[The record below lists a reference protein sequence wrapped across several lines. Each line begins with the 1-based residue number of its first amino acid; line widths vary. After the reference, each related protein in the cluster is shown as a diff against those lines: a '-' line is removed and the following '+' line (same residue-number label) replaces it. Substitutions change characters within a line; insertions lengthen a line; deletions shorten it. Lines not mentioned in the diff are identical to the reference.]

1 MKDNILMSWEENA
14 DKWIKT
20 ISENTIASRKYTN
33 KAILDA
39 VLKLKSIKIIDIG
52 CGEGWLAKTLENQ
65 GKEVV
70 GLDATAKLLEHAK
83 SNNSGTFYQMTFE
96 EIAQGKPIPDGPFA
110 IAVFNFCLY
119 QKEGLVALLA
129 NTKNALVSN
138 GHIIIQTLHPY
149 FLIQQEKPYRS
160 QWLKDSWKGLSGNFT
175 NGHSWYAR
183 TLGDWSKVLQEIPD
197 VTISFE
203 EITDEKNLPVS
214 LLIRIQKLT

>member
-1 MKDNILMSWEENA
+1 MKDDILMSWEENA

-33 KAILDA
+33 KAVLNAI
-39 VLKLKSIKIIDIG
+39 LKLKGIKIIDIG
-52 CGEGWLAKTLENQ
+52 CGEGWLVKALENH
-65 GKEVV
+65 GKKVV

-83 SNNSGTFYQMTFE
+83 LNSNGVFYQMTFE
-96 EIAQGKPIPDGPFA
+96 EIAQGTPIPHGPFA

-119 QKEGLVALLA
+119 QKEGLTTLLT

-149 FLIQQEKPYRS
+149 FLIQQEKKYQS
-160 QWLKDSWKGLSGNFT
+160 QWLTDSWKGLSGNFT

-183 TLGDWSKVLQEIPD
+183 TLGDWSKTLQAIPD
-197 VTISFE
+197 VTIGFK
-203 EITDEKNLPVS
+203 EITDDEDLPVS
-214 LLIRIQKLT
+214 LVIHIQKLT